1 MSGPSDTGVYL
12 HFREKSLKDESQFG
26 DLHFGLYFLP
36 GTIEGGSYVS
46 IIKVNNLCKTFKVK
60 TKEAGLKG
68 SLKSVFSPVYREIE
82 AVNNISF
89 EVEKGEILAFIGP
102 NGAGKSTTIKM
113 LTGILYPSSGSIEVM
128 GMNPAGDR
136 RKLSYKIGT
145 VFGQKSQ
152 LWFHLPP
159 MDSFNLLG
167 NIYEMDKAR
176 LKNRIGLLQEV
187 FEIGD
192 LMDIPV
198 RKLSLGQRIRCEI
211 AASILHEPDIIFLDE
226 PTIGLDVVVKQ
237 KIRELILRLNKEE
250 KTTIFLTS
258 HDTGDIE
265 QLCKRAIIINNGGV
279 VLNETIKRLKHD
291 YLSKKII
298 QIKYNETVD
307 IGSCNVKIL
316 KSKESAVKVE
326 VDTSDRDI
334 EEVLTKLIRCG
345 KVNDITISEPPLEEI
360 ISYIYKQSRDVDK
373 NEAVV

>member
-1 MSGPSDTGVYL
+1 M
-12 HFREKSLKDESQFG
+12 
-26 DLHFGLYFLP
+26 
-36 GTIEGGSYVS
+36 S
-46 IIKVNNLCKTFKVK
+46 IIRVKNLCKTFNVK
-60 TKEAGLKG
+60 TKEPGMKG
-68 SLKSVFSPVYREIE
+68 SIKSIFSPTFREIQ

-113 LTGILYPSSGSIEVM
+113 MTGILYPSSGNLEVL
-128 GMNPAGDR
+128 GMDPSKQR
-136 RKLSYKIGT
+136 KKLSYKIGT

-167 NIYEMDKAR
+167 KIYELDGEK
-176 LKNRIGLLQEV
+176 LKKRIELLKEI

-211 AASILHEPDIIFLDE
+211 AASILHEPEIIFLDE

-237 KIRELILRLNKEE
+237 KIRELILKLNREE

-258 HDTGDIE
+258 HDAGDIE
-265 QLCKRAIIINNGGV
+265 QLCKRAIIINHGEV
-279 VLNETIKRLKHD
+279 VLNETIKRLKYD
-291 YLSKKII
+291 YLNKKII
-298 QIKYNETVD
+298 QIKYNHKVNIED
-307 IGSCNVKIL
+307 CNLDVIKNKGDAI
-316 KSKESAVKVE
+316 KVQVNTSKQ
-326 VDTSDRDI
+326 DI
-334 EEVLTKLIRCG
+334 EEVLTSLIKYG

-360 ISYIYKQSRDVDK
+360 ISYIYKLNKDGDN
-373 NEAVV
+373 NEAIS